1 MNLIGYFLALGLV
14 GLAVASILIAIMFRR
29 VVPTNMVHIVQTSKS
44 STPFGRGKEAG
55 NTYYAWP
62 SWVPV
67 LGITVTEFPESIF
80 QVTLQDYEAYDQAR
94 LPFTVDV
101 TSFFRISDAAVAAQR
116 VASFGELNNQL
127 QSVLQGAVRRI
138 LATNSLEDI
147 MQSRSELGDQFT
159 KEVTEQISEW
169 GVLPVK
175 TIEFMDLRDSKGSTV
190 IANVMAKEK
199 SRIEKESR
207 VAVAENHRQAELAE
221 IDAQRTVEVQRQDAA
236 QQVGLRTAEKEKAVG
251 IANELAQQDIKAAAK
266 NTAERDLD
274 VRKVQDVRN
283 AEIQRDVAVV
293 KAEQDK
299 SVAVVNAEAQKQT
312 QVVRAEGDKQARVV
326 AAEGDKQTQVV
337 RAEGEKLATMAKAE
351 GDLAAAIK
359 DAEGIKARGEANAV
373 AEQAMLLAPVE
384 AQIKLANEI
393 GSNPAYQ
400 TYLVTIEQVRAGEK
414 VGLEMAKA
422 MQGADLKVIA
432 NAGDMQQGVAKLGDI
447 FSPAGGTKLT
457 GMLAALGQTPEGK
470 QFMNGLVPLLGN
482 GATAGAMV
490 GAATANSTAGAVAGQ
505 SAAST

>member
-1 MNLIGYFLALGLV
+1 MGIIMYVLFA
-14 GLAVASILIAIMFRR
+14 AVAAVAVAGLLTAILLRR
-29 VVPTNMVHIVQTSKS
+29 VVPTNMVHIVQTTKH
-44 STPFGRGKEAG
+44 STPYGRGKPAG

-67 LGITVTEFPESIF
+67 LGVTVTEFPESIF
-80 QVTLQDYEAYDQAR
+80 QVSLADYEAYDQAR
-94 LPFTVDV
+94 LPFVIDAV
-101 TSFFRISDAAVAAQR
+101 AFFRVSDAAVAAQR
-116 VASFGELNNQL
+116 VASFVELKGQL
-127 QSVLQGAVRRI
+127 QAVLQGAVRRV
-138 LATNSLEDI
+138 LATNALEEI

-159 KEVTEQISEW
+159 KEVKEQIAEW

-175 TIEFMDLRDSKGSTV
+175 TIEFMDLRDAKGSEV

-207 VAVAENHRQAELAE
+207 VAVAENHRQAELVE

-236 QQVGLRTAEKEKAVG
+236 QQVGLRTAEKDKAVG
-251 IANELAQQDIKAAAK
+251 IANELAQQDIKTAAK
-266 NTAERDLD
+266 TTAERDMA
-274 VRKVQDVRN
+274 VRSVQEVRA
-283 AEIQRDVAVV
+283 AEIQRDVAAV

-299 SVAVVNAEAQKQT
+299 KVTVVNAEAEKEAS
-312 QVVRAEGDKQARVV
+312 VVRAEGDLE
-326 AAEGDKQTQVV
+326 AAKRE
-337 RAEGEKLATMAKAE
+337 
-351 GDLAAAIK
+351 
-359 DAEGIKARGEANAV
+359 AEGIRAKGEASAA

-384 AQIKLANEI
+384 AQIKLAHEI

-447 FSPAGGTKLT
+447 FTPSGGTKLT

-470 QFMNGLVPLLGN
+470 QFIENVLPMLGN
-482 GATAGAMV
+482 GATTGALV
-490 GAATANSTAGAVAGQ
+490 GAATGSATAGAVAGE
-505 SAAST
+505 AATAAAVQ